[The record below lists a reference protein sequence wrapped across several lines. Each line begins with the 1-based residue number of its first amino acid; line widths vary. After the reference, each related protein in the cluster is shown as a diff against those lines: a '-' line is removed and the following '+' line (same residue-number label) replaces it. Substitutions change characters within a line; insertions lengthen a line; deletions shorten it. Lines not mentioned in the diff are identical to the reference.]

1 MYTWIEQA
9 SSVCDKCDRVCLSY
23 SSGIKSDYR
32 KRIERT
38 KSQAMHVIDRIKK
51 LSSGVQ
57 LSGVEF
63 NAGLASFLTM
73 SYILVLNPQIVS
85 LAGLDY
91 DRIFLATC
99 VISGVG
105 NLLLGFVS
113 GLPMA
118 IAPAMGLN
126 T

>member
-1 MYTWIEQA
+1 
-9 SSVCDKCDRVCLSY
+9 VCDKCDKVVLVTNLGSNRIF
-23 SSGIKSDYR
+23 GSDYR

-38 KSQAMHVIDRIKK
+38 KSLAMHVIDRIKK